1 MRKNYL
7 SVKLVFMEND
17 SYFYKNKYFKMTQD
31 FAFRKLNLFRKLTEL
46 QNEDLFEVIE
56 QLLKNEDEDW
66 GKALTEKDQANIEQG
81 LKDIEEGRTISLE
94 E

>member
-46 QNEDLFEVIE
+46 QNED
-56 QLLKNEDEDW
+56 EDW